1 MTLVDLA
8 DLPAYLEALKKAASD
23 AAAPAA
29 TAMAS
34 AVKYQVQ
41 NVALKQVAHG
51 PGQFYRAIPFR
62 PPAYA
67 SGFLSRSV
75 VMRPA
80 ATGFTGTAVVYVGA
94 KYAAIQEFGGKTW
107 PTHHKYMHWV
117 NSGGFWYKKEVTIPP
132 HPYFRPTVDRMVRNG
147 DLTREAK
154 VAFWARVLPYFQ
166 G

>member
-1 MTLVDLA
+1 M
-8 DLPAYLEALKKAASD
+8 
-23 AAAPAA
+23 
-29 TAMAS
+29 
-34 AVKYQVQ
+34 
-41 NVALKQVAHG
+41 
-51 PGQFYRAIPFR
+51 
-62 PPAYA
+62 
-67 SGFLSRSV
+67 LSRFAPQR
-75 VMRPA
+75 MRPGFCPA
-80 ATGFTGTAVVYVGA
+80 VWLCVPQQLVFTGTAVVYVGA